1 LIDSNQRDG
10 ADRKK
15 LRGFTQKPVV
25 IEILMA
31 CSSSRHVMVD
41 SEIEMKTM
49 NIQSDFFQAIIF
61 DLDGTL
67 LYTLADIA
75 GSVNRT
81 LARYHFPEHPIDA
94 YKYFI
99 GNGWKMLVTRALP
112 EDRRSE
118 PVIAECVTQSRKV
131 YQDNWNRQ
139 TRLYEG
145 IPDLLDKL
153 TERKLPLAV
162 LSNKPH
168 DYMLRCVDWYLN
180 KWKFKALMGQSENF
194 PLKPDPASA
203 LEVAG
208 QIGLPP
214 SAFLFIGD
222 SAVDIQTAE
231 AAGMHSVGVT
241 WGFRG
246 PQELKEAGCRTLVHH
261 PQDIL
266 SLL

>member
-1 LIDSNQRDG
+1 
-10 ADRKK
+10 
-15 LRGFTQKPVV
+15 
-25 IEILMA
+25 
-31 CSSSRHVMVD
+31 
-41 SEIEMKTM
+41 MKTM
-49 NIQSDFFQAIIF
+49 STQSDQFQAIIF

-67 LYTLADIA
+67 LDTLADIA
-75 GSVNRT
+75 ESVNRT
-81 LARYHFPEHPIDA
+81 LAEYRFPSHPIDA

-112 EDRRSE
+112 ETHRSE
-118 PVIAECVTQSRKV
+118 QLIAECVTRSRKI

-153 TERKLPLAV
+153 SERRFPLAV

-168 DYMLRCVDWYLN
+168 DFMLKCVQWYLK
-180 KWKFKALMGQSENF
+180 KWEFNVLIGQSDKF

-222 SAVDIQTAE
+222 SAEDIKTAE
-231 AAGMHSVGVT
+231 AAGMHSVGAA

-246 PQELKEAGCRTLVHH
+246 PKELEEAGCRALVQH
-261 PQDIL
+261 PLDIL

>member
-1 LIDSNQRDG
+1 MST
-10 ADRKK
+10 K
-15 LRGFTQKPVV
+15 
-25 IEILMA
+25 
-31 CSSSRHVMVD
+31 
-41 SEIEMKTM
+41 
-49 NIQSDFFQAIIF
+49 SDHFQAIIF

-67 LYTLADIA
+67 LNTLADIA
-75 GSVNRT
+75 KSVNRT
-81 LARYHFPEHPIDA
+81 LAEYHFPSHPIDA

-112 EDRRSE
+112 ETHRSE
-118 PVIAECVTQSRKV
+118 QVIAECVTKSRKI

-153 TERKLPLAV
+153 SERRFPLAV

-168 DYMLRCVDWYLN
+168 DFMLKCVDWYLN
-180 KWKFKALMGQSENF
+180 KWNFKALMGQSDKF

-246 PQELKEAGCRTLVHH
+246 PKELEKAGCRALIHH
-261 PQDIL
+261 PLDIL

>member
-1 LIDSNQRDG
+1 M
-10 ADRKK
+10 
-15 LRGFTQKPVV
+15 KP
-25 IEILMA
+25 M
-31 CSSSRHVMVD
+31 
-41 SEIEMKTM
+41 TT
-49 NIQSDFFQAIIF
+49 QSDFYQAIIF

-67 LYTLADIA
+67 LDTLADIA
-75 GSVNRT
+75 ESVNRT
-81 LARYHFPEHPIDA
+81 LAEYHFPTHAIDA

-112 EDRRSE
+112 ETHRSE
-118 PVIAECVTQSRKV
+118 QLIAECVTKSRKV
-131 YQDNWNRQ
+131 YRDSWNRQ

-145 IPDLLDKL
+145 IPQLLDNLAKIQI
-153 TERKLPLAV
+153 PLAV

-168 DYMLRCVDWYLN
+168 DFMLKCVDWYLN
-180 KWKFKALMGQSENF
+180 KWKFKALMGQSDKF

-246 PQELKEAGCRTLVHH
+246 LKELEEAGCRTLVDH
-261 PQDIL
+261 PLDIL

>member
-1 LIDSNQRDG
+1 
-10 ADRKK
+10 
-15 LRGFTQKPVV
+15 
-25 IEILMA
+25 
-31 CSSSRHVMVD
+31 
-41 SEIEMKTM
+41 MKTLST
-49 NIQSDFFQAIIF
+49 QSDNYQAIIF

-75 GSVNRT
+75 ESVNRT
-81 LARYHFPEHPIDA
+81 LAEYQFPSHAIDA

-99 GNGWKMLVTRALP
+99 GNGWEMLVTRALP
-112 EDRRSE
+112 EPQRSE
-118 PVIAECVTQSRKV
+118 QLIAECVTKSRKV
-131 YQDNWNRQ
+131 YHDNWNQQ

-145 IPDLLDKL
+145 IPELLDKL

-168 DYMLRCVDWYLN
+168 DFMLRCVDWYLN
-180 KWKFKALMGQSENF
+180 KWKFNVLMGQSDKF

-203 LEVAG
+203 LEVAA
-208 QIGLPP
+208 QIGLP
-214 SAFLFIGD
+214 SSEFLFIGD
-222 SAVDIQTAE
+222 SAVDIQTAQ

-261 PQDIL
+261 PLDIL

>member
-1 LIDSNQRDG
+1 M
-10 ADRKK
+10 
-15 LRGFTQKPVV
+15 T
-25 IEILMA
+25 
-31 CSSSRHVMVD
+31 
-41 SEIEMKTM
+41 
-49 NIQSDFFQAIIF
+49 QSDHFQAIIF

-67 LYTLADIA
+67 LNTLADIA
-75 GSVNRT
+75 ESVNRT
-81 LARYHFPEHPIDA
+81 LTDYHFPTHPIEA

-99 GNGWKMLVTRALP
+99 GNGWKKLVIRALP
-112 EDRRSE
+112 EAHRSKQL
-118 PVIAECVTQSRKV
+118 IAECVTKSRKV
-131 YQDNWNRQ
+131 YRDNWNRQ

-145 IPDLLDKL
+145 IPELLNKL

-168 DYMLRCVDWYLN
+168 DFMLKCVEWYLN
-180 KWKFKALMGQSENF
+180 KWKFKALMGQSDKF

-203 LEVAG
+203 LEVAA

-222 SAVDIQTAE
+222 SAVDIQPAE
-231 AAGMHSVGVT
+231 AAGMRSVGVT

-246 PQELKEAGCRTLVHH
+246 TEELEEAGCRTLVHQ
-261 PQDIL
+261 PLDIL

>member
-1 LIDSNQRDG
+1 MST
-10 ADRKK
+10 K
-15 LRGFTQKPVV
+15 
-25 IEILMA
+25 
-31 CSSSRHVMVD
+31 
-41 SEIEMKTM
+41 
-49 NIQSDFFQAIIF
+49 SDHFQAIIF

-67 LYTLADIA
+67 LNTLADIA
-75 GSVNRT
+75 ESVNRT
-81 LARYHFPEHPIDA
+81 LAEYDFPEHPVDA
-94 YKYFI
+94 YKFFI

-112 EDRRSE
+112 EARRSE
-118 PVIAECVTQSRKV
+118 QLIAECVTKSRKI
-131 YQDNWNRQ
+131 YQDNWSRQ

-153 TERKLPLAV
+153 SERRFPLAV

-168 DYMLRCVDWYLN
+168 DFMLKCVDWYLN
-180 KWKFKALMGQSENF
+180 KWEFKALMGQSDKF
-194 PLKPDPASA
+194 PLKPDPTCA
-203 LEVAG
+203 LHVAG

-214 SAFLFIGD
+214 SAILFIGD

-231 AAGMHSVGVT
+231 AAGMHPAGVT

-246 PQELKEAGCRTLVHH
+246 PKELEEAGCRVLVDH

>member
-1 LIDSNQRDG
+1 
-10 ADRKK
+10 
-15 LRGFTQKPVV
+15 
-25 IEILMA
+25 M
-31 CSSSRHVMVD
+31 
-41 SEIEMKTM
+41 MKTM
-49 NIQSDFFQAIIF
+49 STQSDRFQAIIF

-67 LYTLADIA
+67 LDTLADIA
-75 GSVNRT
+75 ESVNHT
-81 LARYHFPEHPIDA
+81 LAEYQFPSHAIDA

-112 EDRRSE
+112 EADRSE
-118 PVIAECVTQSRKV
+118 QLIAECVAKSRKV
-131 YQDNWNRQ
+131 YHDNWNQQ

-145 IPDLLDKL
+145 ISELLDKL

-168 DYMLRCVDWYLN
+168 YFMLRCVDWYLN
-180 KWKFKALMGQSENF
+180 KWKFKVLMGQCDNF

-203 LEVAG
+203 LEVAE

-246 PQELKEAGCRTLVHH
+246 PQEMKEAGCRTLVDN
-261 PQDIL
+261 PLDIL